1 MDAFAAPGAAR
12 IYVPRTLTPA
22 DPRWSPVVCVTKIF
36 KERDIGQTCEVNL
49 PISPLRELE
58 ELRCV

>member
-12 IYVPRTLTPA
+12 IYVPRILPLA
-22 DPRWSPVVCVTKIF
+22 GPRLRQTCSVTKIF

>member
-12 IYVPRTLTPA
+12 IYVPRILPLA
-22 DPRWSPVVCVTKIF
+22 DPRLRQTRSVTKIF